1 MAEELQPVDLA
12 QGQGPPELI
21 IKLGLQ
27 FLAWKVPYYSS
38 TDKPL
43 LTSVG
48 VVCKKWKALLET
60 DEVAVPLCLNML
72 KSYDDKIIIRNR
84 NGRAQAERQGRDFQ
98 DEVFYDKR
106 HELLAKI
113 LKNGPPGGRSYKDI
127 FVLSQKMGKLLN
139 DHSSSGPDVPQTYHS
154 DTRSLREASIQ
165 EYSWIVRP
173 TIERLRD
180 VFDNQDDNTE
190 ERLKHVEEMKKR
202 LLHHARG
209 NGRKLSLRK
218 DKLSLK
224 KEELAE
230 DIGRMMVMLAAS
242 NDLDN
247 HMFVP
252 SSPLASLSLGEVIES
267 IETIK
272 GGEIAVLMSLQVNRT
287 SSGMKRKFTF
297 LPGNKKL
304 LGARINELSWPE
316 NPVDSINFLV
326 RHFLPRQSR
335 LEDEEVSYYQATE
348 EKQVRMWNDAINK
361 FWLGTSELVHN
372 LFVAVY
378 NDEVASRFTDVDH
391 IVVDTPTHE
400 IPIETLKKMFDLR
413 YEYFGAKIADRI
425 WHDMDPSLCEQ
436 IFEIYHRQAE
446 TFREAIREEYA
457 NVYSETSSL
466 EHNAKVLL
474 DVFLEV
480 PPHHDKDPRF
490 RGSLTAEACDIFVER
505 MEESMN
511 RWNELIDLSKTDD
524 AVLWDPETMNELNS
538 FELMFGHMSGI
549 YRKGMRT
556 PTLEFCV
563 PEMVEEYLFSKLSSA
578 QKIPRRSEFERE
590 VGKFY
595 DDYAVS
601 NNAMS
606 LSYSENVEREA
617 RGMRLVQDFRTLT
630 SFIYTRDHA
639 MFALV
644 PLLPHL
650 SGHDCRKLVY
660 ALFIQLED
668 DRNCHSKWEYSRCRF
683 SLSNYSDLGIHCMMN
698 KIPCALGDGS
708 DLSLMCKWHREQEF
722 DFIYDYKIWGYLFGL
737 PLPDNIISAMGEFM
751 VENLYQGNITDVNN
765 TKILNVRKVMLF
777 LERFCYGR
785 PESAHIVWDYIRE
798 AVQNAIAV
806 VEDLPENEI
815 QPGQHSIWNDVITLL
830 VVSCIDLRAKRLLSH
845 LRRLYQGTPLAL
857 LPENFV
863 SFKTLVKRVKQEP
876 LIINDTIHYHQFR
889 SDQI

>member
-1 MAEELQPVDLA
+1 MAEELDTVDLT

-21 IKLGLQ
+21 IKLALQ
-27 FLAWKVPYYSS
+27 FLPWKEILSYRA
-38 TDKPL
+38 KPL

-48 VVCKKWKALLET
+48 VVCKKWKALIEA
-60 DEVAVPLCLNML
+60 DEVGRPLCLNQL
-72 KSYDDKIIIRNR
+72 KLYDDLLVIRNR
-84 NGRAQAERQGRDFQ
+84 NARSNAERQGREFQ
-98 DEVFYDKR
+98 DEAFCFPC
-106 HELLAKI
+106 HELLAK
-113 LKNGPPGGRSYKDI
+113 LLNSGLPRGRSYKDI
-127 FVLSQKMGKLLN
+127 FVLSQKMGEFVD
-139 DHSSSGPDVPQTYHS
+139 DHSYCGPDVPQTHHDR

-165 EYSWIVRP
+165 EYQWIVRP
-173 TIERLRD
+173 TIERLRG
-180 VFDNQDDNTE
+180 VFNNHDDNSG
-190 ERLKHVEEMKKR
+190 ERLRHVAEMKKR
-202 LLHHARG
+202 LLHYAREDD
-209 NGRKLSLRK
+209 RKLLLRK
-218 DKLSLK
+218 RKLDLQ
-224 KEELAE
+224 KEELA
-230 DIGRMMVMLAAS
+230 DDAGRTILMLAVS
-242 NDLDN
+242 NDLDK

-252 SSPLASLSLGEVIES
+252 SSPLNSVSLGDVVEGL
-267 IETIK
+267 ETIK
-272 GGEIAVLMSLQVNRT
+272 GGEIAVQMSLQRT
-287 SSGMKRKFTF
+287 SSGMKRKFT
-297 LPGNKKL
+297 
-304 LGARINELSWPE
+304 RINELSWPE
-316 NPVDSINFLV
+316 NPVDSVNFLA
-326 RHFLPRQSR
+326 RHFLPRKR
-335 LEDEEVSYYQATE
+335 VVEYEDGYDDATE
-348 EKQVRMWNDAINK
+348 EEQERMWTDFINK
-361 FWLGTSELVHN
+361 FWLGTSEVVRKLCVT
-372 LFVAVY
+372 VY
-378 NDEVASRFTDVDH
+378 NDEVADRFTDVNH
-391 IVVDTPTHE
+391 IPVDTPTNE
-400 IPIETLKKMFDLR
+400 IPIETLKEMFQLR
-413 YEYFGAKIADRI
+413 YEYFGVKIADRI
-425 WHDMDPSLCEQ
+425 WRDMDPSLREQ

-446 TFREAIREEYA
+446 RFCEAIREEYA
-457 NVYSETSSL
+457 NVYSEASSL

-474 DVFLEV
+474 DIFLEV
-480 PPHHDKDPRF
+480 PPHHNKDPRF
-490 RGSLTAEACDIFVER
+490 RGSLTAEACDTFLER
-505 MEESMN
+505 MEEAMD

-524 AVLWDPETMNELNS
+524 AVLWDLETMNELDS
-538 FELMFGHMSGI
+538 FELMFGHMSGY

-563 PEMVEEYLFSKLSSA
+563 TEMVEEFLYSKLSSFHE
-578 QKIPRRSEFERE
+578 IPKRAEFERE
-590 VGKFY
+590 VKNFF

-617 RGMRLVQDFRTLT
+617 RGMRLVQDFRALT

-644 PLLPHL
+644 PLLPNL

-698 KIPCALGDGS
+698 KIPCAPGDGS

-765 TKILNVRKVMLF
+765 TKILNVMKVMPF

-815 QPGQHSIWNDVITLL
+815 QPGQHSDWNEVITLL

-863 SFKTLVKRVKQEP
+863 GFKELVKRVKEP
-876 LIINDTIHYHQFR
+876 LFINDTLHYHQLR
-889 SDQI
+889 SGYGLW